1 MDSSSALRCTTLDTA
16 PFGQT
21 LAAEALVCRA
31 MGDSSSRSLEA
42 ILLVGGQGTRLRP
55 LTMSIPK
62 PLLPT
67 AGVPLLEHQLA
78 RAAAAGV
85 RHVVFATA
93 YRAEMFAESF
103 GDGDRLGLEITYVTE
118 DVPLGTGGAIRNAS
132 AALRSGPDDPVFILN
147 GDIISGHDMT
157 AQIAAH
163 EKADAVVTL
172 HLTTVEDP
180 RRYGSVLTE
189 ADGRVKAF
197 IEKSPTPITDQVN
210 AGCYIFRRGVIDEI
224 PAGRPVSVEYELF
237 PKFLA
242 ESVPIIGHV
251 DPAYWLD
258 VGTPAAFVQCCCD
271 LTLGRVRS
279 PALPVQ
285 GVPALIGEGAVI
297 APDAQ
302 VAGGSTIGGGVLVAS
317 GAVVDGSVVMDGAE
331 IAEEA
336 KVSRSVVGRGARIGP
351 GVVVEDAIVGD
362 EAVVEAGN
370 ELRGGV
376 RIWPRSVISDTSIR
390 FSSDM

>member
-1 MDSSSALRCTTLDTA
+1 
-16 PFGQT
+16 
-21 LAAEALVCRA
+21 
-31 MGDSSSRSLEA
+31 MGNSGSRSLEA
-42 ILLVGGQGTRLRP
+42 ILLVGGKGTRLRP

-103 GDGDRLGLEITYVTE
+103 GSGGRFGLEITYVTE

-132 AALRSGPDDPVFILN
+132 SALRSGPDDPVFILN
-147 GDIISGHDMT
+147 GDIISGHDMA
-157 AQIAAH
+157 AQLAAH
-163 EKADAVVTL
+163 EKADAAVTL

-180 RRYGSVLTE
+180 RRYGSVLTD
-189 ADGRVKAF
+189 AHGRVEAF
-197 IEKSPTPITDQVN
+197 IEKSPTPVTDQVN

-242 ESVPIIGHV
+242 ESTPVLGHV

-271 LTLGRVRS
+271 LALGRVQS

-285 GVPALIGEGAVI
+285 GVPALVAEGSVV
-297 APDAQ
+297 APDAR
-302 VAGGSTIGGGVLVAS
+302 VEGGSTIGAGVLVAS
-317 GAVVDGSVVMDGAE
+317 AAVIDASVVMDGAVV
-331 IAEEA
+331 AEDA
-336 KVSRSVVGRGARIGP
+336 RVTRSVVGRGVKIGP

-362 EAVVEAGN
+362 EAVIEAGN
-370 ELRGGV
+370 ELRGGI
-376 RIWPRSVISDTSIR
+376 RIWPRSVISGTSVR